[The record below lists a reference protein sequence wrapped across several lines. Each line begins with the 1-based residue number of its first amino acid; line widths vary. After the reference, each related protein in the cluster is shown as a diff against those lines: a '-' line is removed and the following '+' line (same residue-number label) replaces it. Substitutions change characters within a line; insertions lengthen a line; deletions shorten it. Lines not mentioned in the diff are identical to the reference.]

1 MHDVGHRLVVVEW
14 VDSCGA
20 IARWQY
26 LDETEPEYITCC
38 SVGWLVYDGEDCK
51 RIIPHIGLHTGP
63 NARQQ
68 GCGDMTIPASAI
80 VKMADLSI
88 VMPSVKKKRN

>member
-1 MHDVGHRLVVVEW
+1 MDSRLVLVEW

-26 LDETEPEYITCC
+26 LDESEPEYILCR

-51 RIIPHIGLHTGP
+51 RIVPHIGQHTTGD
-63 NARQQ
+63 AREQ
-68 GCGDMTIPASAI
+68 GCGDMTIPTLAIRKMVDVRIVEPSAR
-80 VKMADLSI
+80 KG
-88 VMPSVKKKRN
+88 